1 MKHFITLSLAL
12 IYFGIANA
20 QIPVGRTTL
29 DYEIN
34 RGEETLKMNGA
45 GVRNMAFIELYSAG
59 LYLKN
64 KSKDPIGICFEN
76 ENMSIRIKITSKLI
90 SRDTMINAIRDG
102 FDKATA
108 GNTESLED
116 RIELVNKYYAKEIQ
130 KGDVLELAYIKD
142 KGVICML
149 NEEELGVI
157 PGQDF
162 KFALYKIW
170 LGDEPVKGSL
180 KKGLLGV

>member
-1 MKHFITLSLAL
+1 MKYIITLSLA
-12 IYFGIANA
+12 IFYVGIAFA
-20 QIPVGRTTL
+20 QIPVGKTTL

-34 RGEETLKMNGA
+34 RGDETLKMNGA
-45 GVRNMAFIELYSAG
+45 GVRSLAFIDLYSAG

-64 KSKDPIGICFEN
+64 KSKDPIGICYEN

-90 SRDTMINAIRDG
+90 TRDTMINAIRDG
-102 FDKATA
+102 FEKATN
-108 GNTESLED
+108 GKTEDLKD
-116 RIELVNKYYAKEIQ
+116 RIELVNKYYAKEIN

-142 KGVICML
+142 KGTICML
-149 NEEELGVI
+149 NEKELGVI

-170 LGDEPVKGSL
+170 LGDQPVKNNL

>member
-1 MKHFITLSLAL
+1 MKHFITLSIAIL
-12 IYFGIANA
+12 YFGVTNA

-29 DYEIN
+29 NYEIN

-59 LYLKN
+59 LYLKS

-90 SRDTMINAIRDG
+90 TRNTMINAIRDG
-102 FDKATA
+102 FEKATD
-108 GNTESLED
+108 GKTEELKD
-116 RIELVNKYYAKEIQ
+116 RIELVNKYYAKEIN

-142 KGVICML
+142 KGTICML
-149 NEEELGVI
+149 NEKELGVI

-170 LGDEPVKGSL
+170 LGDKPVKANL
-180 KKGLLGV
+180 KKGMLGV